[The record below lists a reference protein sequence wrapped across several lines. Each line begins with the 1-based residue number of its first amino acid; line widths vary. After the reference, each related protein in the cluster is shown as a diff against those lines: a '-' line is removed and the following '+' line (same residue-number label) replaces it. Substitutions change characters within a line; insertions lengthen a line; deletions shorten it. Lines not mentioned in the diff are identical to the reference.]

1 MAATKLGIFLLLPVI
16 LQWVT
21 GVTAAELIVYYEEYE
36 NSIIR
41 YNGSGD
47 FEDYYYDNS
56 TYDYKEDWLKTNVSY
71 LHKNLSSLQNF
82 YLQRGASVSFP
93 KYGTSMPCHH
103 HFLPCQHDFTFI
115 SCPAHK

>member
-56 TYDYKEDWLKTNVSY
+56 TYDYKEDWLKTNNSTNAAGVLL
-71 LHKNLSSLQNF
+71 LHNCCFLTTVLHVIQFLQ
-82 YLQRGASVSFP
+82 Q
-93 KYGTSMPCHH
+93 
-103 HFLPCQHDFTFI
+103 DFQFQV
-115 SCPAHK
+115 